1 MARRYASTG
10 PPQQRIRSRS
20 GARRRGH
27 RARLRFGP
35 RRRRE
40 PLSIALAA
48 IMTAVIVSAVLTGGG
63 EAAPPR
69 VIPRAALTIRV
80 GLHPTG
86 RPIAQGFIGLSIE
99 YPSLLSYAGLNPR
112 APNPVFL
119 RLVREL
125 LPGQRPRIRFGGD
138 TADWTWWPTA
148 RVREPGAIKYALDS
162 RWLRVARSTATAL
175 DARVTF
181 GINFEANRRAVA
193 GREASEFLRRV
204 GPRYIDAFE
213 VGNEPELYGVLGWYE
228 NRAGASI
235 LGRPHGY
242 DFAHYRADFATI
254 SSALPHA
261 VALSGPATGSTT
273 WIPDLRQYL
282 ADNPRVRTATYHRY
296 PLRGCQ
302 TSANSPKFATIAHL
316 LASSASKGLAASI
329 APDVAAAH
337 AHHASFRVDE
347 LNSATCGGAH
357 GVSNVF
363 ASALWALNTLF
374 SMVRVGVD
382 GVNIHTFHHAT
393 YAPFDFTRTHRRWT
407 AQVKPLYYG
416 LLMFSQAAPPGSRL
430 LPARGP
436 ARPGLHTWITRATD
450 GTERVLLVNDSARA
464 SATVAVGPLAP
475 PAGNARVL
483 WLRAPRLSA
492 TSGITLGGRSFG
504 ASTESGALPGPLE
517 TAIVRPTRGRYVIE
531 LPPASAAL
539 VRPRARP
546 VW

>member
-1 MARRYASTG
+1 
-10 PPQQRIRSRS
+10 
-20 GARRRGH
+20 
-27 RARLRFGP
+27 
-35 RRRRE
+35 
-40 PLSIALAA
+40 
-48 IMTAVIVSAVLTGGG
+48 MTAVIVSAVLTGGG

-242 DFAHYRADFATI
+242 DFAHYRADFATV

-302 TSANSPKFATIAHL
+302 TSANSPKFATIAH
-316 LASSASKGLAASI
+316 
-329 APDVAAAH
+329 
-337 AHHASFRVDE
+337 
-347 LNSATCGGAH
+347 
-357 GVSNVF
+357 
-363 ASALWALNTLF
+363 
-374 SMVRVGVD
+374 
-382 GVNIHTFHHAT
+382 
-393 YAPFDFTRTHRRWT
+393 
-407 AQVKPLYYG
+407 
-416 LLMFSQAAPPGSRL
+416 

-492 TSGITLGGRSFG
+492 TSGIALGGRSFG